1 MVFFSL
7 RRIGCV
13 RIYLNRQTSACGRTP
28 AWKIKLI
35 FFLFVEYILHSGQYF
50 AHTFPSNCVVFN
62 IIVLFYRRSNRI
74 HVLNQI
80 ESTRITITIILIDNE
95 VFLHLTHLS
104 SQHHHVVSHHHHHY
118 YYNNRPSC
126 SERHAWI
133 LLRCVIYLPRYS
145 YRWRAFLYKKRCW
158 YFFVAIIK
166 LYPHL
171 YTNREDSHSVEK
183 IDTTKSVCNF
193 HTIAKKIAK

>member
-1 MVFFSL
+1 MIKKSFSIRNGRDEGRGIPIISSIIWCFFFSL
-7 RRIGCV
+7 RRIGFV

-35 FFLFVEYILHSGQYF
+35 FFPFVEYILHSGQYF

-118 YYNNRPSC
+118 YYNNDRVVRNAMLEYC
-126 SERHAWI
+126 CA
-133 LLRCVIYLPRYS
+133 V
-145 YRWRAFLYKKRCW
+145 
-158 YFFVAIIK
+158 
-166 LYPHL
+166 
-171 YTNREDSHSVEK
+171 
-183 IDTTKSVCNF
+183 
-193 HTIAKKIAK
+193 